1 MRNTQQEWNL
11 LIFEGS
17 WLQGGELIRYSHF
30 AEKETDVLFPII
42 NNICDFT
49 DGCMNGILINRKAF
63 KLIGPFGDDNPL
75 EVCKLMWALEAKS
88 KGCQII
94 GVLGPKI
101 I

>member
-1 MRNTQQEWNL
+1 
-11 LIFEGS
+11 
-17 WLQGGELIRYSHF
+17 
-30 AEKETDVLFPII
+30 
-42 NNICDFT
+42 
-49 DGCMNGILINRKAF
+49 MNGILINRKAF